1 MPIGEG
7 TVLMNNQ
14 EITRRR
20 LYCQALTTPN
30 FETPAEVVSHLGA
43 VQSQDYAGA
52 KWALGMRMKDAVD
65 SDIDRAFNDGSI
77 LRTHLLRPTWHFV
90 TPQDIRWM
98 LMLTA
103 PRVHA
108 VNAYYYRKT
117 GVDAVTAKRSNK
129 VIANALRGGN
139 FLTRAELASALEKA
153 GISTSEDLQL
163 TYLVMHAELDG
174 VICSGPRKGKQ
185 FTYALLDERSP
196 QAMEMK
202 RADALAE
209 LVRRYFKTRG
219 PATLQDFCWWSGL
232 TMADAKIGMEMVH
245 PELAS
250 EEVNHQIYWFYDSVT
265 PGRKQTSRAY
275 LLPNYDE
282 YFIGLKD
289 RSAIGEYASQANV
302 APEDPALLAH
312 IIIMNGQIIGSWK
325 RTLAKNEVSIETSHI
340 KKVNEAEKK
349 LIHQAAV
356 RFGKFLGL
364 SVKLINKDFNNE
376 QRKTRSL

>member
-1 MPIGEG
+1 
-7 TVLMNNQ
+7 MNNQ

-153 GISTSEDLQL
+153 GISTSEDLRL

-202 RADALAE
+202 RTDALAE

-325 RTLAKNEVSIETSHI
+325 RTLAKNEVSIETSLI